1 MKSIYIVAGDEMQ
14 KLFKEKYPS
23 IKTIPF
29 RENFS
34 EGTYKGYQFN
44 KEFIKNRSSFW
55 KVSKDDYIEKMSPII
70 ELDISK
76 EYVLCFGNDKCCVE
90 NLKFIIGYLK
100 EKEYSKKIKVQIV
113 NEFDLSVI
121 DEYYEF

>member
-1 MKSIYIVAGDEMQ
+1 MKAIYIVAGDEMQ

-23 IKTIPF
+23 INTIAF
-29 RENFS
+29 RENLS
-34 EGTYKGYQFN
+34 EGNYDGYQFT
-44 KEFIKNRSSFW
+44 KEFIKSRSSFW
-55 KVSKDDYIEKMSPII
+55 NVSEYDYIEKMSSII

-90 NLKFIIGYLK
+90 NLKFVIGYLK
-100 EKEYSKKIKVQIV
+100 EKGYSKKIKVQIV
-113 NEFDLSVI
+113 NEKDLSII